1 MEIKL
6 TNVTYENLK
15 KISIRILDDGI
26 TGITGKGCKIL
37 LKVLK
42 GTLDN
47 KGTIIYGKDKIS
59 PKNRQELIKQISYIP
74 SIFIN
79 NYNKATI
86 EEYMNYMIYYNK
98 LNIKNPRKKIIDSLK
113 IVDLKEEYLQRIITT
128 LSTSEIK
135 KFQIAVALIT
145 NPKIILIEEPYIN
158 LDIPNR
164 NRIYRLLTQLN
175 EKYKITIVV
184 ASNNSD
190 LLYRYTQNIII
201 LKDYQLLKQGPIKG
215 TYEDVDS
222 LLENDIELPDII
234 TLTYK
239 AKKNKDIHIDY
250 HRDVRDLI
258 KDIYK
263 HI

>member
-15 KISIRILDDGI
+15 KISIKILDDGI
-26 TGITGKGCKIL
+26 TGITGEGCKIL

-47 KGTIIYGKDKIS
+47 KGTITYDKEKLV
-59 PKNRQELIKQISYIP
+59 PKNKQELTKQISYIP

-79 NYNKATI
+79 NYNKRTI

-113 IVDLKEEYLQRIITT
+113 IVDLKEEYLQRVITT
-128 LSTSEIK
+128 LSTSEIQ

-175 EKYKITIVV
+175 EKYKITIII

-190 LLYRYTQNIII
+190 LLYRYTQNIVI
-201 LKDYQLLKQGPIKG
+201 LKDYQLLKQGPTKE
-215 TYEDVDS
+215 TYEDVEI